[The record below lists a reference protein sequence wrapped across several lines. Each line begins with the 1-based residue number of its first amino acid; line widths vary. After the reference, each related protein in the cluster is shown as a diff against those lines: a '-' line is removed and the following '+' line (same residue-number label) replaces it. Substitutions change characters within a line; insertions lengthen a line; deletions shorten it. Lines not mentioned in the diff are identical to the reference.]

1 MIDPQRIIY
10 ICLFDLES
18 LVDVWVY

>member
-10 ICLFDLES
+10 VCLFDLKS
-18 LVDVWVY
+18 LIDAWVY